1 MEGAMMGNAGKVLAL
16 LAAALLAGCY
26 TVDQAR
32 LTSFVGET
40 VQAGM
45 PLDQALV
52 RMNTEGFSCDTR
64 SAGPIVCVRMQGRL
78 LPNACT
84 EKVELV
90 RGAGGRTVGRVDVP
104 PIKCTHV

>member
-1 MEGAMMGNAGKVLAL
+1 MRNAGKWWALL
-16 LAAALLAGCY
+16 LAAPLAGCY
-26 TVDQAR
+26 TVDHAR
-32 LTSFVGET
+32 LTSFIGET

-52 RMNTEGFSCDTR
+52 RMNTEGFACDTH
-64 SAGPIVCVRMQGRL
+64 SAGPIVCTRMQARV

-84 EKVELV
+84 ERVELV
-90 RGAGGRTVGRVDVP
+90 RGPGGRSVGRVDVP

>member
-1 MEGAMMGNAGKVLAL
+1 MMRNLRRYFVLL
-16 LAAALLAGCY
+16 FPALLAGCY

-45 PLDQALV
+45 PLDQALA
-52 RMNTEGFSCDTR
+52 RMNTEGFTCDTH
-64 SAGPIVCVRMQGRL
+64 SAGPIVCTRMQARL

-90 RGAGGRTVGRVDVP
+90 RGPGGRSVGRVDVP